1 MLSFLQQDIN
11 LCPSKHL
18 NVPLFYLFCLRR
30 THSFINLFTSYS
42 SSTSSVLFQVLKIQ
56 YKTGR
61 ALAFKDVT
69 DKSVN
74 GHVNCVTYVA
84 LSKLI

>member
-1 MLSFLQQDIN
+1 MLSFPQQDIN
-11 LCPSKHL
+11 LCLSKHL

-30 THSFINLFTSYS
+30 THSLINLFISYS
-42 SSTSSVLFQVLKIQ
+42 PSTSLVLFQVLRIR

-61 ALAFKDVT
+61 ALDFKDVS
-69 DKSVN
+69 DKPVN
-74 GHVNCVTYVA
+74 GRMNCVTYVA